1 MWGSRNAV
9 PASHATQDSDAET
22 TLRILKP
29 SAKAAVPMALFYVV
43 LALGVSML
51 FMYFYAEISWLLSL
65 FGDVVGISLHMAS
78 WEVWLLGGLWALCLL
93 RPAMYLLELK
103 TTEYEFTNRR
113 LRYTRGILNRTRD
126 QIELVRVR
134 DLTATRSL
142 MQRLL
147 GIGTLSIDSVDR
159 THPQFDLLAQRSVY
173 ELKDWIHDLNARE
186 RARLGYR
193 EFEGT
198 QGIG

>member
-1 MWGSRNAV
+1 
-9 PASHATQDSDAET
+9 
-22 TLRILKP
+22 
-29 SAKAAVPMALFYVV
+29 MAMFYAV

-51 FMYFYAEISWLLSL
+51 FMYFYEEIIGLIGLLGNVFGKSL
-65 FGDVVGISLHMAS
+65 LMAY
-78 WEVWLLGGLWALCLL
+78 WEAWLLGGVWVLCLL

-113 LRYTRGILNRTRD
+113 LRYTRGILSRTRD

-134 DLTATRSL
+134 DLTAKRSL
-142 MQRLL
+142 VQRLL
-147 GIGTLSIDSVDR
+147 GLGTLSIESVDR
-159 THPQFDLLAQRSVY
+159 SHPQFDLLAQRSVY
-173 ELKDWIHDLNARE
+173 ELKDWIHELNARE

-198 QGIG
+198 QGVG

>member
-1 MWGSRNAV
+1 MWGSKSTGSAHH
-9 PASHATQDSDAET
+9 PDHDAEAEK

-29 SAKAAVPMALFYVV
+29 SAKAIVPMMMFYSV
-43 LALGVSML
+43 LAMSVSVL
-51 FMYFYAEISWLLSL
+51 FMYFYLELTWLMSLLSNL
-65 FGDVVGISLHMAS
+65 LDSPLLTTP
-78 WEVWLLGGLWALCLL
+78 WEAWFLGGVWALCLL
-93 RPAMYLLELK
+93 QPALYLLQLK

-134 DLTATRSL
+134 DLTATRTL
-142 MQRLL
+142 LQRLL
-147 GIGTLSIDSVDR
+147 GLGTLRIESVDR
-159 THPQFDLLAQRSVY
+159 SHPQFDLLAQRSVY
-173 ELKDWIHDLNARE
+173 ELKDWIHGLNVRE

-198 QGIG
+198 QGVG

>member
-1 MWGSRNAV
+1 MQSSRNGV
-9 PASHATQDSDAET
+9 PASGSTTQGNTET

-29 SAKAAVPMALFYVV
+29 SAKAVLPMVMLYVV
-43 LALGVSML
+43 LAVGVSMV
-51 FMYFYAEISWLLSL
+51 FIYFYEDVTWLIGLLGSVL
-65 FGDVVGISLHMAS
+65 DKPLLMAP
-78 WEVWLLGGLWALCLL
+78 WDVWLLGVIWTLCLF
-93 RPAMYLLELK
+93 RPAMYLLQLK

-134 DLTATRSL
+134 DLTAKRSFV
-142 MQRLL
+142 QRLL
-147 GIGTLSIDSVDR
+147 GLGTLRIESVDR
-159 THPQFDLLAQRSVY
+159 SCPQFDLLAQRSVY
-173 ELKDWIHDLNARE
+173 DLKDWVHNLNARE

>member
-1 MWGSRNAV
+1 MWGSRNAL

-65 FGDVVGISLHMAS
+65 FGDVVGKSLHMAS

>member
-1 MWGSRNAV
+1 MWGSRNAL

-43 LALGVSML
+43 LALGMSML

-65 FGDVVGISLHMAS
+65 FGDVVGKSLHMVS